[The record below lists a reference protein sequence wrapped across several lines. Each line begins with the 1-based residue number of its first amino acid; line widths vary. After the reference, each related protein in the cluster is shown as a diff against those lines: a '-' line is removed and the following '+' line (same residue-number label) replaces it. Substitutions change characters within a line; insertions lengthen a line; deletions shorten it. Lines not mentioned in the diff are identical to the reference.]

1 MAMHSALVPL
11 ELMPAIQHMPCSFLR
26 ISEFICL
33 RADTGDSSSAAAKAK
48 AARQSG
54 EGGAAELAS
63 APMWFSTT
71 VEAESLPGTSRSESI
86 TDWRIVVAAP
96 LVLDN
101 QLPHKGSFLIWERPK
116 VTDQRPE
123 LHPCHPG

>member
-1 MAMHSALVPL
+1 MLCVCRSSGETNSLP
-11 ELMPAIQHMPCSFLR
+11 
-26 ISEFICL
+26 
-33 RADTGDSSSAAAKAK
+33 ADTGDSSSAAARAK

-63 APMWFSTT
+63 APVWFSTT

-116 VTDQRPE
+116 VVQQMPAFSQSY
-123 LHPCHPG
+123 